1 METIKFIFW
10 EAMKALG
17 LVFVGLLAVKTAA
30 NLKYG
35 TGWLR
40 WLKGGLYV
48 LILGL
53 TLLGARTVGYDVAAQ
68 VYLSAS
74 QDELTHARYPRAYDN
89 ALRAVQLRPGSL
101 RCWRQ
106 LALTKIYLRQF
117 ASLLD
122 DMPAFQSLA
131 GGKLD
136 EEDAYRFALCY
147 FYLADYDK
155 VLQLTRQ
162 LISQN
167 RFYAAPYV
175 LEGLA
180 YTAQKKYHDAELTFL
195 NVLQMFPTHEAAVE
209 GLAHAYFLDGN
220 RAGAVAVLNLTSKHA
235 FPSDA
240 RQRFEALKALYA
252 Q

>member
-10 EAMKALG
+10 EAMKVLG
-17 LVFVGLLAVKTAA
+17 LVFVGLLAVKTVA
-30 NLKYG
+30 NMKYRV
-35 TGWLR
+35 GWLR
-40 WLKGGLYV
+40 WLKGALYA
-48 LILGL
+48 LISGL

-74 QDELTHARYPRAYDN
+74 QDELTHAQYSRAYDN

-101 RCWRQ
+101 RCWRA

-155 VLQLTRQ
+155 VLPLTRK

-180 YTAQKKYHDAELTFL
+180 YTAQKKYRDAELTFL
-195 NVLQMFPTHEAAVE
+195 DVLQMFPTHEAAVE

-220 RAGAVAVLNLTSKHA
+220 RAGAITVLNLTSKHA